1 MILQAQEYQ
10 DMPLF
15 ENFVPGVQTPK
26 VPVDDQVPPSALD
39 RPKTDDLTRDRPEME
54 VTGYGGGMY

>member
-1 MILQAQEYQ
+1 MILQAREYQ

-39 RPKTDDLTRDRPEME
+39 RPKADNPDSE
-54 VTGYGGGMY
+54 VTGYGYGGGMY